1 MDDQRSTQGST
12 TAESGTWGD
21 PELRERIARAM
32 HADTEGIEP
41 LGAADL
47 EEAAGQEAPESGSPE
62 APDPEL
68 RESIARAMHADTEGI
83 EPLGAAEA
91 ERAAARDARR
101 ARPTRS

>member
-41 LGAADL
+41 LGAA
-47 EEAAGQEAPESGSPE
+47 
-62 APDPEL
+62 
-68 RESIARAMHADTEGI
+68 
-83 EPLGAAEA
+83 EA